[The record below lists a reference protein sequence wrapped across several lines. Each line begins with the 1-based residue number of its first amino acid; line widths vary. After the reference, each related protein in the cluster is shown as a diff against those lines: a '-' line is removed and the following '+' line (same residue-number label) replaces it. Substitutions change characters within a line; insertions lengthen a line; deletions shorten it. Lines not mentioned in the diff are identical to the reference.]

1 MAHDAQWVQWIAMS
15 AGATSPRPH
24 DGHLAFIESHD
35 RARHPLRA
43 TRMKEAL
50 TLARLSALRS
60 ESLTF
65 ASMQSWQR
73 IVLGT
78 SDVEFRRG
86 EAFAKNG
93 LEHYGVLPEGWTR
106 LRGLA
111 AAGQRQRAQPVG
123 RAVRAYLDACF
134 FHSFD
139 DGNGRAARLA
149 LDFVLAREGLAL
161 HMAEPVFGGATRQRL
176 VGRVLAA
183 GRGRVACVPD
193 SDVGRPL
200 GTPVTL

>member
-1 MAHDAQWVQWIAMS
+1 
-15 AGATSPRPH
+15 
-24 DGHLAFIESHD
+24 
-35 RARHPLRA
+35 
-43 TRMKEAL
+43 MKEAL
-50 TLARLSALRS
+50 KLARLSALRS

-93 LEHYGVLPEGWTR
+93 LERYGVPPEGWNAFEDC
-106 LRGLA
+106 LQQA
-111 AAGQRQRAQPVG
+111 NASEPQPVA
-123 RAVRAYLDACF
+123 RAVRAYLDTCF
-134 FHSFD
+134 FHPFD

-161 HMAEPVFGGATRQRL
+161 HTAEPVFLVARLANDWSGAYSLQAVVESL
-176 VGRVLAA
+176 VCPIPA
-183 GRGRVACVPD
+183 
-193 SDVGRPL
+193 
-200 GTPVTL
+200 